1 MKPGKWIPK
10 IVVAAF
16 FIGALLYFTG
26 YAVRTFRSEVTTTVI
41 HATTVEDAVE
51 GSGLAIRQEEPVE
64 GSGELMEVL
73 PAEGETVAK
82 GETLALVY
90 ESKEALQEQAELD
103 QKEAELEALQYV
115 LSHSAESSA
124 TVELGRSIV
133 ANLESIRATVF
144 QEDLSEVDELMQD
157 LETMIY
163 RQDYTYRGSEAVTQE
178 MNGLSKEIKQLRKA
192 QSSAV
197 SQLKAKAAGTFST
210 MVDGYESVLTPEVL
224 TGLTPSK
231 LEALRKQQ
239 KKVDRD
245 GYLGRIITSR
255 RWYFAANM
263 DQADT
268 ERMRKDQKVTVR
280 FDDVAGD
287 QAMTVDSI
295 SEAQDGKV
303 TVVFSSTRRL
313 GETSLLRSQ
322 NVSVIYDSYNGFR
335 IPKEALR
342 MEGDQYYIYRVGG
355 AQIRRA
361 QVEIVAETEDYFV
374 VWQGESV
381 DEDGNHVEQSELEK
395 AKQIRDG
402 DSIVVRGTDLYD
414 GKVIRE

>member
-1 MKPGKWIPK
+1 
-10 IVVAAF
+10 
-16 FIGALLYFTG
+16 
-26 YAVRTFRSEVTTTVI
+26 
-41 HATTVEDAVE
+41 
-51 GSGLAIRQEEPVE
+51 
-64 GSGELMEVL
+64 
-73 PAEGETVAK
+73 
-82 GETLALVY
+82 
-90 ESKEALQEQAELD
+90 
-103 QKEAELEALQYV
+103 
-115 LSHSAESSA
+115 
-124 TVELGRSIV
+124 
-133 ANLESIRATVF
+133 
-144 QEDLSEVDELMQD
+144 MQD

-210 MVDGYESVLTPEVL
+210 MVDGYESVLTPDVL

-342 MEGDQYYIYRVGG
+342 MEGDQYYIYRVSG

>member
-1 MKPGKWIPK
+1 MAK
-10 IVVAAF
+10 I
-16 FIGALLYFTG
+16 L
-26 YAVRTFRSEVTTTVI
+26 
-41 HATTVEDAVE
+41 
-51 GSGLAIRQEEPVE
+51 
-64 GSGELMEVL
+64 
-73 PAEGETVAK
+73 AEGRALSKTFPARGQGKGAVLHGVSQVDLVVYE

-335 IPKEALR
+335 ATGSQAPAIRSLALR
-342 MEGDQYYIYRVGG
+342 MEGDQYYIYRVSG